1 MTIQVSSPIT
11 PSVGKWYFISY
22 GSETPI
28 AYCKS
33 IGNGI
38 AVMSFRWGGPY
49 RTLHPVEFARIIAES
64 PDPRWI
70 KRPVLLLASIVV
82 CMGAIAWVL

>member
-1 MTIQVSSPIT
+1 MTVRLADPIT

-22 GSETPI
+22 GFQTPI
-28 AYCKS
+28 GYCKS

-38 AVMSFRWGGPY
+38 AVMSFRWGNPY
-49 RTLHPVEFARIIAES
+49 PTMHPVEFARIIAES

-82 CMGAIAWVL
+82 CMGAIALVL